1 MKKHR
6 PFIVQYLC
14 IIALAVIGVMN
25 IYESEWLRALTS
37 AIYVFICV
45 QVVWAG
51 YRYGDI
57 GNILNNLMQTNKAL
71 QEELD
76 ELYEQR
82 DAAIREQHRFE
93 GLSEN
98 NRRDSLRWRNE
109 KNAIEKELNKV
120 RQENRHLEAE
130 IKRLTDR

>member
-25 IYESEWLRALTS
+25 IYEAEWLRALTS

>member
-1 MKKHR
+1 M
-6 PFIVQYLC
+6 QYLC
-14 IIALAVIGVMN
+14 IIALAAIGVMN
-25 IYESEWLRALTS
+25 IYEAEWLRALTS

-57 GNILNNLMQTNKAL
+57 GNILNNLTQTNKAL
-71 QEELD
+71 QEELN